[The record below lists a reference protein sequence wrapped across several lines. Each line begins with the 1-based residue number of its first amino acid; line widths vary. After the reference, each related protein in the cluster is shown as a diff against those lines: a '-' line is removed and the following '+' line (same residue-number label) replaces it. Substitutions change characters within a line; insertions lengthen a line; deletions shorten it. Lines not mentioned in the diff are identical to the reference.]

1 MIKESS
7 MSAYAFMAVIL
18 FVILFSSFLALT
30 MSYQRVYKLKN
41 EALNIIEKYNGY
53 TPTAKGIMDT
63 YFQTQNYTNKG
74 SCYHSNTDFEPDAS
88 AAWYG
93 VNYGENP
100 VLADNSAQYNY
111 CIRRVTIYPEA
122 TASDPTAGQPK
133 VYYRIMFFH
142 IINMPVLNIL
152 GAFRVNGT
160 TNILF
165 DQSPNNMWQQ
175 HP

>member
-7 MSAYAFMAVIL
+7 MSAFAFTAVIL

-53 TPTAKGIMDT
+53 TPTAKGIMDS
-63 YFQTQNYTNKG
+63 YFQTQNYKHKG
-74 SCYHSNTDFEPDAS
+74 SCYHNNTDFEPDANS
-88 AAWYG
+88 AWYG
-93 VNYGENP
+93 VNYGEDP
-100 VLADNSAQYNY
+100 VLADNTTQYNY
-111 CIRRVTIYPEA
+111 CIRRVTIYPEG

-133 VYYRIMFFH
+133 MFYRVMLFH
-142 IINMPVLNIL
+142 IIDLPLLNSL
-152 GAFRVNGT
+152 GVFRVNGT
-160 TNILF
+160 TNVLY
-165 DQSPNNMWQQ
+165 DQSPDTMWQ